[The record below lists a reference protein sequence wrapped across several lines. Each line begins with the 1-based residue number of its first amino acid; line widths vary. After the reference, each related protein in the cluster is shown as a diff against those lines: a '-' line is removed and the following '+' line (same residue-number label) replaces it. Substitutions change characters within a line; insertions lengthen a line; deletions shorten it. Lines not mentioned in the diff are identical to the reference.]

1 MTAQPPSETKEKSE
15 KELEKERQK
24 AEKLKKF
31 EAKKAQQQSNG
42 SATAL
47 PARALD
53 KRKQESKDHLDSA
66 DYFEDTQVGDKKI
79 LKPLDDKWH
88 KAYVPKVVE
97 SGWYDWWEKQGFL
110 KPQFSE
116 TGAVKEA
123 GKFVI
128 VIPPP
133 NVTGALVGLFT
144 GWLSVRHLLIY
155 AALWPRTRE
164 LTTRCADTMVCP

>member
-1 MTAQPPSETKEKSE
+1 MTAQPAFEKQEKSE
-15 KELEKERQK
+15 KEREKERQK

-31 EAKKAQQQSNG
+31 EAKKTQLQTNG
-42 SATAL
+42 DATASTK
-47 PARALD
+47 AIE
-53 KRKQESKDHLDSA
+53 KKKQEGKEHLDSA
-66 DYFEDTQVGDKKI
+66 DYFEDTQPGDKKI
-79 LKPLDDKWH
+79 LKSLDDKWH

-116 TGAVKEA
+116 TGVVKEA

-133 NVTGALVGLFT
+133 NVTGALVC
-144 GWLSVRHLLIY
+144 LLPQFRY
-155 AALWPRTRE
+155 AIL
-164 LTTRCADTMVCP
+164 

>member
-1 MTAQPPSETKEKSE
+1 MTAQPASEKQEKSE
-15 KELEKERQK
+15 KEREKERQK

-31 EAKKAQQQSNG
+31 EAKKTQLQTNG
-42 SATAL
+42 DATASTK
-47 PARALD
+47 AIE
-53 KRKQESKDHLDSA
+53 KKKQEGKEHLDSA
-66 DYFEDTQVGDKKI
+66 DYFEDTQPGDKKI
-79 LKPLDDKWH
+79 LKSLDDKWH

-116 TGAVKEA
+116 TGDVKEA

-133 NVTGALVGLFT
+133 NVTGALVGLLPSGYCYVF
-144 GWLSVRHLLIY
+144 H
-155 AALWPRTRE
+155 
-164 LTTRCADTMVCP
+164 